1 MAISS
6 LLIFI
11 HKRNAKSR
19 VYTKFLW
26 FLQWETAQHHRLQ
39 WGKFQFCGLHCSSS
53 FTNIKTFQSPCR
65 RASSEVLMDSRKFW
79 VITNSVS
86 VTYPTLNLIIH
97 HQLFF
102 IWRFTLL
109 IQNGGYGQPTL
120 INLGAISCGFVL
132 LPEVIRKWLKS
143 CFGCCTMQY
152 KPSRDCGLR
161 VWNKTRIF
169 FNTTCKR
176 NNSKPSI

>member
-1 MAISS
+1 MNISFQSWFSNYLNWNYCCSRYPANMAISS

-39 WGKFQFCGLHCSSS
+39 WGKFQFCGLHYSSS

-65 RASSEVLMDSRKFW
+65 RASSELLMDSRKFW

-86 VTYPTLNLIIH
+86 VTYPTLNCLTIFYLKIYLFKSKWWLLGLWTTWIVKFRGNQLWLFASPRSYKKVIKILLWLLH
-97 HQLFF
+97 H
-102 IWRFTLL
+102 
-109 IQNGGYGQPTL
+109 
-120 INLGAISCGFVL
+120 AV
-132 LPEVIRKWLKS
+132 
-143 CFGCCTMQY
+143 
-152 KPSRDCGLR
+152 
-161 VWNKTRIF
+161 
-169 FNTTCKR
+169 
-176 NNSKPSI
+176 